1 MKQMTLVSL
10 EDGQI
15 RPCSQSVTWNYR
27 NLGAG
32 HHYCGFSLSS
42 LRKTNRAGAICIVHV
57 SLGVGVVLRG
67 AKKKKKGE
75 RGPLKENIS
84 YVFSE

>member
-1 MKQMTLVSL
+1 MKQMTLVSP

-15 RPCSQSVTWNYR
+15 WPCSQLVTWNYR

-32 HHYCGFSLSS
+32 HRRCGFSLSS
-42 LRKTNRAGAICIVHV
+42 LRKANRAGAICIVHM

-67 AKKKKKGE
+67 AKKKRE
-75 RGPLKENIS
+75 VL
-84 YVFSE
+84 